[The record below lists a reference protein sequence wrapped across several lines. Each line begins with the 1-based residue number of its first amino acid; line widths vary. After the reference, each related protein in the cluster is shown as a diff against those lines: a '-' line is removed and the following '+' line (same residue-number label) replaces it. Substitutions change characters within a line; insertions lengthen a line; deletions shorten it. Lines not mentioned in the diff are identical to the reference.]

1 MKRLLLLLLILLL
14 ALPLTVSAQII
25 TPEPNPNASITWPPP
40 VYVVRGEFPI
50 RGTANLPNMTN
61 YFIEFRPLND
71 DLTPQSAN
79 DVWLPAI
86 LPSTFPVQDDVL
98 GTWNT
103 TLVDDGLYELR
114 LTVNVSQ
121 GTAVTQVVSPLRIEN
136 IPSPFAATPV
146 PTAPPTSVI
155 PTQPP
160 ATAVP
165 TQDLTPRVTISSS
178 PSGNVRQG
186 DSVFYNILMSLPTGT
201 GARILGISNRNTGWY
216 QIQLDNGQIGW
227 VSPTIVTTSGDLSA
241 LPRIEPPPPPPP
253 TPTPLPTA
261 IPATAVPS
269 SQANL
274 VAGNVSLDPGTPTCG
289 QTFTVHFDVANL
301 GSEPTTISGTVSLI
315 DTRTADG
322 SQQGNTIGGFPV
334 LQAGAQFTFN
344 VSMPLTITTWYNEQH
359 TITLVIDPSNQIP
372 ETNEGDNTRTITYT
386 LQKGGCP

>member
-50 RGTANLPNMTN
+50 RGTASLPNMTN
-61 YFIEFRPLND
+61 YFIEFRPLNA
-71 DLTPQSAN
+71 DLTPQSNN

-86 LPSTFPVQDDVL
+86 LPSTFAVQDNVL
-98 GTWNT
+98 GMWNT
-103 TLVDDGLYELR
+103 TLVNDGLYELR

-136 IPSPFAATPV
+136 VPSPFAATPV
-146 PTAPPTSVI
+146 PTQPAALPTAFV
-155 PTQPP
+155 PP

-165 TQDLTPRVTISSS
+165 TQDLTPRITISSS

-186 DSVFYNILMSLPTGT
+186 DSVFYNIITSLPTDT
-201 GARILGISNRNTGWY
+201 TARILGISNRNTGWY

-253 TPTPLPTA
+253 TATPVPTT
-261 IPATAVPS
+261 IPATAVPA

-274 VAGNVSLDPGTPTCG
+274 VAGNISLDPGQPSCA

-301 GSEPTTISGTVSLI
+301 GSEATTLSGTVSLV
-315 DTRTADG
+315 DTRAADG

-334 LQAGAQFTFN
+334 LQPGVTFN
-344 VSMPLTITTWYNEQH
+344 VSMPLTISTWYNEQH
-359 TITLVIDPSNQIP
+359 NITLVIDPSNQIP
-372 ETNEGDNTRTITYT
+372 ETNEGDNTRSISYT
-386 LQKGGCP
+386 LQKGSCP

>member
-1 MKRLLLLLLILLL
+1 MKRLVLLLFVLSL
-14 ALPLTVSAQII
+14 ALPLTAFAQIV

-50 RGTANLPNMTN
+50 RGTASLPNMTN

-71 DLTPQSAN
+71 DLTPQSLN

-86 LPSTFPVQDDVL
+86 LPSASPVQDNVL
-98 GTWNT
+98 GMWNT

-121 GTAVTQVVSPLRIEN
+121 GTAVTQIVSPLRIEN
-136 IPSPFAATPV
+136 TPSPFAATPTPTQAPAL
-146 PTAPPTSVI
+146 PTAFV
-155 PTQPP
+155 PP
-160 ATAVP
+160 ATAAP

-186 DSVFYNILMSLPTGT
+186 DSVFYNILMSLPVGT

-253 TPTPLPTA
+253 TATPFPTT
-261 IPATAVPS
+261 IPATAVPA

-274 VAGNVSLDPGTPTCG
+274 VAGNITLDPGSPTCG
-289 QTFTVHFDVANL
+289 QTFTVRFDVANL
-301 GSEPTTISGTVSLI
+301 GSQANTITGSISVV
-315 DTRTADG
+315 DTRAADG
-322 SQQGNTIGGFPV
+322 SQQGNTV
-334 LQAGAQFTFN
+334 GAVPIIQPGQTIN
-344 VSMPLTITTWYNEQH
+344 AVMQLTISTYYNEQH
-359 TITLVIDPSNQIP
+359 NITLVIDPSNQIP
-372 ETNEGDNTRTITYT
+372 ETVEGDNTRSISYT
-386 LQKGGCP
+386 LQKGSCP